1 MVAFTYVSPRDKVKS
16 VQDYLKDLD
25 ATEAQ
30 NEVWA
35 ARAQAELANPNIT
48 PERRAQMNM
57 VLNYAELNRQDIAN
71 NRSINQAI
79 VDDLGNQIEND
90 STEKINAGNATEYRE
105 FEESGSLG
113 DDEQVYLRDGNT
125 DDEEPGSYD
134 NAFNEDE
141 YGEGGE
147 DLLGSDD
154 YGDDYSGGDQSISPG
169 GDNTTGKN
177 KKNPLDAYPNYTY
190 GLSLHALTL
199 EKYNNIVE
207 GGSGYA
213 ATSGEVLI
221 ASGGRRDQQL
231 SRNPLFGKDMYFDSC
246 KIQTVIGHNA
256 TTRASNVVVIEM
268 SVIELYS
275 ITFIQ
280 KLVQVANQNNIRSWD
295 QMPFVLQI
303 DFFANQEDGSLVG
316 PIADLTKLLVIKII
330 EIKAKLGP
338 KGTEY
343 QIRAVPASHVAMQQ
357 TVGTTPVNY
366 EVLSKTIGEFFDG
379 NRSGGESSSFESR
392 DAEAQ
397 DGGFYGSNTP
407 SKSNAIKTYS
417 FATALNNYQKLLV
430 KRKHQKLADEYKFVI
445 DGDIS
450 DKKIIF
456 KPKQNPLANTGA
468 QNDNNNKQNI
478 DLEKGLFRVNA
489 GTSILEVIN
498 HVLRSSEYYAELI
511 EEQPSEGIGNEP
523 LRIHKILTTVKYN
536 AGKWDSIR
544 KVYQKTITFYV
555 KTFQYYN
562 TKFMQSK
569 RALPNKWSKE
579 YDYIY
584 TGKNQDILNLDI
596 DFNVM
601 FFVAITAYEQKN
613 QAGTV
618 SEKDEEQDKEDA
630 VASGESGTVQ
640 NLRTNTVSQ
649 HTQETSQA
657 TNVTKKQ
664 VEANDLYKSI
674 MSSSRG
680 DMVNVKMKVAGDPDF
695 IKQDDVFYPPGGGS
709 GSSISMDQ
717 HEVFVKLRFRTPDDI
732 NQDTGLYNF
741 ASDGENTFS
750 GLYKIITV
758 ENHFERGMFYQNLDM
773 VRLFEQP
780 DDAVGGGGGG
790 SPMSA
795 VDPRDA
801 IRGQRGYDLPP
812 EAQAA
817 YDSERMAA
825 QGAARDA
832 IRGQRGYGEEDPNNF
847 VDYYTDPGDSS
858 VAGIDFAT
866 PDSGLVAAADQEPR
880 EANNDDFYLG

>member
-1 MVAFTYVSPRDKVKS
+1 MVAFTYRSPSDR
-16 VQDYLKDLD
+16 LKDQQTELD
-25 ATEAQ
+25 KLAALEKQ
-30 NEVWA
+30 NEYYVEL
-35 ARAQAELANPNIT
+35 ARAELANPNLT
-48 PERRAQMNM
+48 PARMAEMYK
-57 VLNYAELNRQDIAN
+57 VLNDAELNRKDIASS
-71 NRSINQAI
+71 RSLMQAQ
-79 VDDLGNQIEND
+79 VDTIGDEIRNE
-90 STEKINAGNATEYRE
+90 STEKINSGNATEYRE

-113 DDEQVYLRDGNT
+113 DDEQVYLRDN
-125 DDEEPGSYD
+125 DNEPGSID
-134 NAFNEDE
+134 RAFEEDE

-154 YGDDYSGGDQSISPG
+154 YGDDYSGGDQSVG
-169 GDNTTGKN
+169 GQGGSTGN
-177 KKNPLDAYPNYTY
+177 KKNPLDKYANYTY

-207 GGSGYA
+207 GGAGYA

-231 SRNPLFGKDMYFDSC
+231 SRNPLFGHNMYFETC
-246 KIQTVIGHNA
+246 KIQTVIGHNS
-256 TTRASNVVVIEM
+256 TTRGSNVVVIELT
-268 SVIELYS
+268 VVELYS
-275 ITFIQ
+275 ITLIQ
-280 KLVQVANQNNIRSWD
+280 KLVQVASQNNIRSWD

-303 DFFANQEDGSLVG
+303 DFFANQQDGSLIG
-316 PIADLTKLLVIKII
+316 PIPDLTKHLVIKII
-330 EIKAKLGP
+330 EIKAKVGS
-338 KGTEY
+338 KGTDY
-343 QIRAVPASHVAMQQ
+343 TIRAVPASHVAMQQ

-397 DGGFYGSNTP
+397 DGGFYGSSSP

-430 KRKHQKLADEYKFVI
+430 ERKHQKLADEYKFVI
-445 DGDIS
+445 DGNIS

-456 KPKQNPLANTGA
+456 KPKHNPLANTGA

-498 HVLRSSEYYAELI
+498 HVLRSSEYYAQLI
-511 EEQPSEGIGNEP
+511 EENPSEGMGSEP
-523 LRIHKILTTVKYN
+523 LKIHKILTTVKYN
-536 AGKWDSIR
+536 SGKWDSIR
-544 KVYQKTITFYV
+544 KTYQKTITYHV
-555 KTFQYYN
+555 SPYQYYN

-569 RALPNKWSKE
+569 RALPSKWSKE
-579 YDYIY
+579 YNYIY

-601 FFVAITAYEQKN
+601 FFVAITAYEQKS
-613 QAGTV
+613 QSATV
-618 SEKDEEQDKEDA
+618 SEKDEQQDKEDS
-630 VASGESGTVQ
+630 VASGQSGSAQ

-664 VEANDLYKSI
+664 VEAGDLYKSI

-680 DMVNVKMKVAGDPDF
+680 DMVNVKLKVAGDPDF

-709 GSSISMDQ
+709 GNSIPMDQ
-717 HEVFVKLRFRTPDDI
+717 AEVFVKLRFRTPDDI
-732 NQDTGLYNF
+732 NQETGLYNF
-741 ASDGENTFS
+741 ATDGENTFS
-750 GLYKIITV
+750 GLYKVIQV
-758 ENHFERGMFYQNLDM
+758 ENMFERGMFIQTLDM

-780 DDAVGGGGGG
+780 TDSSGSSGGGG
-790 SPMSA
+790 MSA

-812 EAQAA
+812 EAQQA
-817 YDSERMAA
+817 YERERMEA

-847 VDYYTDPGDSS
+847 VDYYVPPGDQS
-858 VAGIDFAT
+858 VAGIDFA
-866 PDSGLVAAADQEPR
+866 PPSSGLVAASEQEPR
-880 EANNDDFYLG
+880 EANGSDFFLG